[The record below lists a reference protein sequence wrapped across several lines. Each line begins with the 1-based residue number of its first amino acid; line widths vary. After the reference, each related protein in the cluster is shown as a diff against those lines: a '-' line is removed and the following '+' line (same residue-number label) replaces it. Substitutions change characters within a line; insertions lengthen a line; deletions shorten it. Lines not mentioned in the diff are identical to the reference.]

1 VWCLMVEHMSPGLS
15 AFWATAFMIFIVV
28 TQRPIFAFFRGTDL
42 TSTFGRGVSELFD
55 GLVTGARNMIGIGI
69 ATATAGIIVGSVSQ
83 TGIGLVLA
91 DLVEILSLG
100 NIMLVLLWTAVLS
113 LILGMGLPTTANYI
127 VVSALMAPV
136 IVQLGQDAGLIVP
149 LIAVHLFVF
158 YFGIMADVTPPVGLA
173 SFAAAAV
180 SGGDPLKTGFI
191 AFFYSLRT
199 AALPFLFIFNTDL
212 LLIDVGWL
220 GGIGVFI
227 VATVAMLLF
236 AAASQG
242 FFLTRNR
249 IYETVLLLLIAFTL
263 FRPGFWMDM
272 ISPPYRD
279 VAPSNIVAVADR
291 MAAGEILRIRVDGVD
306 SIGNPRSFVALL
318 PLGEGETGEERLSA
332 AGLELYVDGDKVLV
346 DNAAFD
352 SPAQAAGLEF
362 DQEIVTV
369 KEPLDQL
376 PKELMYI
383 PALLVLGLIVF
394 MQRGRRE
401 RRPAAAPA

>member
-1 VWCLMVEHMSPGLS
+1 MVERLSPALS
-15 AFWATAFMIFIVV
+15 AFWATAFMIFIVL
-28 TQRPIFAFFRGTDL
+28 TQRPLFAFFRGEGVPAARLRQGATDL
-42 TSTFGRGVSELFD
+42 WD
-55 GLVTGARNMIGIGI
+55 GLVAGARNMIGIGI
-69 ATATAGIIVGSVSQ
+69 ATATAGIIVGSVAQ
-83 TGIGLVLA
+83 TGVGLVLA

-136 IVQLGQDAGLIVP
+136 ILQLGQDAGLIVP
-149 LIAVHLFVF
+149 AIAVHLFVF

-180 SGGDPLKTGFI
+180 SGGDPMKTGFV

-220 GGIGVFI
+220 GGIAVFI

-236 AAASQG
+236 AAATQG
-242 FFLTRNR
+242 YFLARSR
-249 IYETVLLLLIAFTL
+249 LYETVLLLLIAFTL
-263 FRPGFWMDM
+263 FRPGFWMDLV
-272 ISPPYRD
+272 SPPDRE
-279 VAPSNIVAVADR
+279 VAPNRIVAVADR
-291 MAAGEILRIRVDGVD
+291 MQAGDILRLRVDGID
-306 SIGNPRSFVALL
+306 SVGNPRSFVVLL

-332 AGLELYVDGDKVLV
+332 AGLELLIEGEEVLV
-346 DNAAFD
+346 DNTGFD
-352 SPAQAAGLEF
+352 SPAEKAGLEF
-362 DQEIVTV
+362 DQKIVTV
-369 KEPLDQL
+369 REPLDQP

-383 PALLVLGLIVF
+383 PALLVLGLIVV
-394 MQRGRRE
+394 MQRGRRS
-401 RRPAAAPA
+401 RQLAPASA